1 MICDLL
7 VSSNWYFF
15 MIFHDL
21 MVQGSFQMKVGTSM
35 IQRNLM
41 IPGIWWSQVF
51 DDLKEISIGRM
62 DFHNPKVYGDTSISD
77 GLAFLCQFQ
86 CFWQIFVLP
95 HLVQPIIIARTHE
108 HHKYVTSLLP
118 EWRGGK
124 VGCFPPK
131 RYLCFIQLP
140 SISANITVVLIFI
153 GRAHTICCPG
163 HSRSR
168 NTHSKG
174 CTCFCRS
181 LIKVKFSTDQFRP
194 ALGSGCCRLSPCSKN
209 LKTALSQTFSTWHPN
224 TFCPYCLILT

>member
-1 MICDLL
+1 MRFQC
-7 VSSNWYFF
+7 VKFF
-15 MIFHDL
+15 HPKVGSCKFFDKIQ
-21 MVQGSFQMKVGTSM
+21 VWGSFQMKVGTSM

-131 RYLCFIQLP
+131 QYLCFIQLP

-181 LIKVKFSTDQFRP
+181 LIKVKFSTDQ
-194 ALGSGCCRLSPCSKN
+194 
-209 LKTALSQTFSTWHPN
+209 LKL
-224 TFCPYCLILT
+224 L